1 MITIGLT
8 GGLGTGKS
16 TVATMFARC
25 GACII
30 DADKLVHKSLEP
42 GGSCYTKVIRAFGDG
57 ILKGGAVS
65 RQKLAAIVFRSPLK
79 LKKLT
84 SIIHPMIEKEVRTKI
99 HELKRNQKIPMVVI
113 DAPLLIEAGW
123 HQWVDYLIVVKA
135 SQAQAIRR
143 VQAQRQLSRAEILR
157 RIKAQMP
164 ITQKIRMADI
174 VIDNR
179 KNLNA
184 TQHNVEKIV
193 QVLKNR
199 A

>member
-16 TVATMFARC
+16 TVAKMFF
-25 GACII
+25 GHGVVVI
-30 DADKLVHKSLEP
+30 DADTLVHESLKP
-42 GGSCYTKVIRAFGDG
+42 SGSCYARVLRAFGKE
-57 ILKGGAVS
+57 ILEGKEIS
-65 RQKLAAIVFRSPLK
+65 RRKLAQDVFRSPSR

-84 SIIHPMIEKEVRTKI
+84 SIIHPVIQKEVQSK
-99 HELKRNQKIPMVVI
+99 LKVLESKSKTRMVVI

-123 HQWVDYLIVVKA
+123 HRWVDYLIVVRA
-135 SQAQAIRR
+135 STPQAVKR
-143 VQAQRQLSRAEILR
+143 VQAKRNISRAEILR
-157 RIKAQMP
+157 RMKVQMP
-164 ITQKIRMADI
+164 ITQKIRMADM

-184 TQHNVEKIV
+184 TQRQVEKIV

-199 A
+199 M